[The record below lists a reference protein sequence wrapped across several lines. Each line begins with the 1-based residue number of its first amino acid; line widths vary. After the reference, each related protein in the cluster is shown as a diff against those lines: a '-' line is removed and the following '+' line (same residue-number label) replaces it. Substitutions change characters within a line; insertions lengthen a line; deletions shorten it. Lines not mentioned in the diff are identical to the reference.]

1 MPQANITYDT
11 PYNRKLASRVN
22 QLEEDMLWYNKHQYH
37 PSPMGYRIG
46 NFHNAQG
53 IANTPNIARDY
64 SYSGGMSESKV
75 TGGGR
80 EKKYILNGNS
90 PAYPP
95 ANMRAG
101 MAVSSGGARY
111 SGIDGAVGGSF
122 LGDFKK
128 GFDGALDS
136 GKKLAQTASAI
147 APVAMMMAK
156 AYEGGNRASRGRPAK
171 GHAGRKALTRKV
183 GGISTK
189 DILSVGKAIA
199 PYALDALIGLGRKA
213 SMTDKRKAVEDAIV
227 GGNFHEQLKDKV
239 KDLSSLV
246 KKVAPKALKMM
257 MEEGKKKYGK
267 GFNFGKFLSKVGKAV
282 APIALDEGKKAI
294 GLGKKSGGNILKDA
308 IDIGE
313 KILGL
318 GTKKGRG
325 RPPKIGVPKIA
336 PLGSKKDS
344 CGRSSGT
351 RDYGKPCVGGV
362 PSGGNILK
370 DALEAVKPVA
380 KKVGKKALAAAA
392 DEVKKSVGGGRAA
405 RAAIVKKIMKE
416 KGLKM
421 TDASKYVKEHNLYK
435 K

>member
-11 PYNRKLASRVN
+11 PYNRKLASRVQ
-22 QLEEDMLWYNKHQYH
+22 QLDENMLWYNHHQYH
-37 PSPMGYRIG
+37 PSPMGYRLSS
-46 NFHNAQG
+46 FHNAQG
-53 IANTPNIARDY
+53 IANTPNISRNY
-64 SYSGGMSESKV
+64 SYSSHGSDGKM
-75 TGGGR
+75 TGGVR
-80 EKKYILNGNS
+80 ERKYILSGNS
-90 PAYPP
+90 PSYPP
-95 ANMRAG
+95 AKLPSG
-101 MAVSSGGARY
+101 MGVSFRNSKYAEPDGGASY
-111 SGIDGAVGGSF
+111 GGSF
-122 LGDFKK
+122 FSDFKK
-128 GFDGALDS
+128 GFDGTLDS
-136 GKKLAQTASAI
+136 AKKIAQTASAI
-147 APVAMMMAK
+147 APIAKMASEVYSGSGKGKVATKAK
-156 AYEGGNRASRGRPAK
+156 A
-171 GHAGRKALTRKV
+171 KATRKV

-189 DILSVGKAIA
+189 DILNVGKAIA

-239 KDLSSLV
+239 KDLSTLV

-282 APIALDEGKKAI
+282 APIAVDEGKKAL
-294 GLGKKSGGNILKDA
+294 GLGRAKKGGNILKDA
-308 IDIGE
+308 LDVGE

-318 GTKKGRG
+318 GQQKRGRG
-325 RPPKIGVPKIA
+325 RPPKVGVPKIA

-344 CGRSSGT
+344 CGRASGT
-351 RDYGKPCVGGV
+351 RDYGKPC
-362 PSGGNILK
+362 GGNILK

-380 KKVGKKALAAAA
+380 KKVGKKVLDDVKDIAMS
-392 DEVKKSVGGGRAA
+392 EVKRAVGGGRAK
-405 RAAIVKKIMKE
+405 RAEIVKRIMKE